1 MQKRSL
7 TLAGHKTS
15 LALEEEFWR
24 ALAQIAR
31 QNSTTIPR
39 LISRI
44 DTDRDGKNLSSAVRV
59 FVLGQ
64 FQKAASKPAGFVEPL
79 ASPVVA
85 DAVVADAVVANP
97 TDR

>member
-15 LALEEEFWR
+15 LALEEEFWE
-24 ALAQIAR
+24 ALAGIAR
-31 QNSTTIPR
+31 KSDTTIPR

-44 DTDRDGKNLSSAVRV
+44 DKDRDRQNLSSAVRV

-64 FQKAASKPAGFVEPL
+64 FQKSASKPAGFVEPL
-79 ASPVVA
+79 AGPVVA
-85 DAVVADAVVANP
+85 DP
-97 TDR
+97 IDR